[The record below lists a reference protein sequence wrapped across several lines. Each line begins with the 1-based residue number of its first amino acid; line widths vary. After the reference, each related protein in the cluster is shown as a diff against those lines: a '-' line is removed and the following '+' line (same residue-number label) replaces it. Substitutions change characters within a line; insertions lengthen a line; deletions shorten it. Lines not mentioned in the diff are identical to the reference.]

1 MSSSSSS
8 CQHLSPKTRNWEPC
22 VGPDNCDYRKQGLD
36 VPHAYS
42 QAEREAIDAERAGV
56 AGNEMGGVSA
66 TEPDNSLSFSD
77 GADPTITGTEEL
89 EFGNNLRNSYGV
101 TQNDYKRDR
110 IYDFVPNVPGMVVK
124 VDTLDD
130 GTRTMMVV
138 SENHGFYA
146 DRALNLETGSVQF
159 LRLRDNEPEVQI
171 VDYPNT
177 PEAMNAIEHSQ
188 VVRDSHFVQTR
199 QNEIEEV
206 IEDDFTTNSDY
217 GVRDLDISTNRDD
230 SALEVSGYKSGK
242 SFDVKFNKDGSIST
256 QGSVPEKIQQAID
269 RGEYDNLAKES
280 ASLSHKQ
287 TILSRRAIKSM
298 RTKLPNYDSEDF
310 NDLSPHDKQKELN
323 REIKRLKS
331 IDADYKKFTRSSVA
345 KPLKAAFGSDDNGSQ
360 VKIGRDRGGFWVQ
373 KTDTSS
379 GSPVVSTCRISDPR
393 KNDSIVSQRND
404 KYGNMSDSDLSEIR
418 KIPKEYIEELYR
430 SHEEEVDE
438 KKIRAMYKSF

>member
-8 CQHLSPKTRNWEPC
+8 CQHLSPRTGKWEPC
-22 VGPDNCDYRKQGLD
+22 VGPENCDYRKQGLD

-66 TEPDNSLSFSD
+66 TNSDDSLSFSD
-77 GADPTITGTEEL
+77 GADPTITGMEEL

-101 TQNDYKRDR
+101 TQNDYKRDHV
-110 IYDFVPNVPGMVVK
+110 YDFVPNVPGMVVK

-146 DRALNLETGSVQF
+146 DRALNLETGAVQF

-177 PEAMNAIEHSQ
+177 LEAMNAIEHSQ

-217 GVRDLDISTNRDD
+217 GVRDIDISTKRDD

-242 SFDVKFNKDGSIST
+242 SFEVKFNKDGSIST

-269 RGEYDNLAKES
+269 RGDYDNLAKES
-280 ASLSHKQ
+280 ASLSHRR
-287 TILSRRAIKSM
+287 TIISRRAIKSM
-298 RTKLPNYDSEDF
+298 RTKLPNYDSKDF
-310 NDLSPHDKQKELN
+310 EDLSPEEKQKELN

-331 IDADYKKFTRSSVA
+331 IDTDYKKFTRSSVA
-345 KPLKAAFGSDDNGSQ
+345 VPLKKSFGSDGNGSQ
-360 VKIGRDRGGFWVQ
+360 VKIGRDRGGFWVR
-373 KTDTSS
+373 KTDMST

-393 KNDSIVSQRND
+393 KSESIVSQRND
-404 KYGNMSDSDLSEIR
+404 KYGNMSDADLNEVK

>member
-1 MSSSSSS
+1 MFLTPTARRSARR
-8 CQHLSPKTRNWEPC
+8 LTRSVLELPETKW
-22 VGPDNCDYRKQGLD
+22 
-36 VPHAYS
+36 
-42 QAEREAIDAERAGV
+42 
-56 AGNEMGGVSA
+56 GGVSA

-77 GADPTITGTEEL
+77 GADPTITGMEEL

-101 TQNDYKRDR
+101 TQNDYKRDHV
-110 IYDFVPNVPGMVVK
+110 YDFVPNVPGMVVK

-177 PEAMNAIEHSQ
+177 PEAMNAIEHSK

-217 GVRDLDISTNRDD
+217 GVSDIDISTKRDD

-242 SFDVKFNKDGSIST
+242 SFEVRFNKDGSIST
-256 QGSVPEKIQQAID
+256 LGHVPERIQQAID

-280 ASLSHKQ
+280 ASLSHRR

-298 RTKLPNYDSEDF
+298 RTKLPNYDTDD
-310 NDLSPHDKQKELN
+310 DLKDLAPEEKQKELN

-331 IDADYKKFTRSSVA
+331 IDTDYKKFTRSSVA
-345 KPLKAAFGSDDNGSQ
+345 VPLKKSFSSDGNGSQ

-373 KTDTSS
+373 KTDMSS

-393 KNDSIVSQRND
+393 KSDNIVSQRND
-404 KYGNMSDSDLSEIR
+404 KYGNMSDADLNEVR

-430 SHEEEVDE
+430 SHEEEVNE

>member
-1 MSSSSSS
+1 M
-8 CQHLSPKTRNWEPC
+8 RW
-22 VGPDNCDYRKQGLD
+22 
-36 VPHAYS
+36 
-42 QAEREAIDAERAGV
+42 
-56 AGNEMGGVSA
+56 GGVSA
-66 TEPDNSLSFSD
+66 TDSDNSLSFSD

-110 IYDFVPNVPGMVVK
+110 VYDFVPNVPGMVVK

-130 GTRTMMVV
+130 GTRTMMVI

-159 LRLRDNEPEVQI
+159 LRLRDNEPEVQV

-188 VVRDSHFVQTR
+188 IVRDSHFVSVR

-206 IEDDFTTNSDY
+206 LEDDFTTNSDY
-217 GVRDLDISTNRDD
+217 GVRDLDISTKRDD

-242 SFDVKFNKDGSIST
+242 SFEVRFNKDGSISAL
-256 QGSVPEKIQQAID
+256 GHVPGRIQQAID

-280 ASLSHKQ
+280 ASLSHRR

-298 RTKLPNYDSEDF
+298 RTKLPNYDSKDF
-310 NDLSPHDKQKELN
+310 EDLSPEEKQKELN

-331 IDADYKKFTRSSVA
+331 IDTDYKKFTRSSVA
-345 KPLKAAFGSDDNGSQ
+345 VPLKKSFGSDGNGSQ

-393 KNDSIVSQRND
+393 KSNNIVSQRND
-404 KYGNMSDSDLSEIR
+404 KYRNMSDSDLSEVR

-430 SHEEEVDE
+430 SHEEEFDE
-438 KKIRAMYKSF
+438 KKIRSMYKSF

>member
-1 MSSSSSS
+1 M
-8 CQHLSPKTRNWEPC
+8 QETKW
-22 VGPDNCDYRKQGLD
+22 
-36 VPHAYS
+36 
-42 QAEREAIDAERAGV
+42 
-56 AGNEMGGVSA
+56 GGVSA
-66 TEPDNSLSFSD
+66 TNSDDSLSFSD
-77 GADPTITGTEEL
+77 GADPTITGMEEL

-101 TQNDYKRDR
+101 TQNDYKRDHV
-110 IYDFVPNVPGMVVK
+110 YDFVPNVPGMVVK

-146 DRALNLETGSVQF
+146 DRALNLETGAVQF

-177 PEAMNAIEHSQ
+177 LEAMNAIEHSQ
-188 VVRDSHFVQTR
+188 VVRDSHSVSVR

-206 IEDDFTTNSDY
+206 LEDDFTTNSDY
-217 GVRDLDISTNRDD
+217 GVRDLDISTKRDD

-242 SFDVKFNKDGSIST
+242 SFEVKFNKDGSIST

-269 RGEYDNLAKES
+269 RGDYDNLAKES
-280 ASLSHKQ
+280 ASLSHKR

-298 RTKLPNYDSEDF
+298 RTKLPNYDTDDDLK
-310 NDLSPHDKQKELN
+310 DLSPEEKQKELN

-345 KPLKAAFGSDDNGSQ
+345 KPLLAAFGSDDNGSQ

-393 KNDSIVSQRND
+393 KNGSIVSQRND
-404 KYGNMSDSDLSEIR
+404 KYGNMSDDDLNEVR

-430 SHEEEVDE
+430 SHEKEVDE

>member
-1 MSSSSSS
+1 V
-8 CQHLSPKTRNWEPC
+8 LELLETKW
-22 VGPDNCDYRKQGLD
+22 
-36 VPHAYS
+36 
-42 QAEREAIDAERAGV
+42 
-56 AGNEMGGVSA
+56 GGVSA
-66 TEPDNSLSFSD
+66 TKPDNSLSFSD
-77 GADPTITGTEEL
+77 DADPTITGTEEL

-110 IYDFVPNVPGMVVK
+110 VYDFVPNVPGMVVK

-146 DRALNLETGSVQF
+146 DRALNLETGAVQF

-177 PEAMNAIEHSQ
+177 PEAMNAIEHSK

-217 GVRDLDISTNRDD
+217 GVRDLDISTKRDD
-230 SALEVSGYKSGK
+230 SALEVSGYKSEK
-242 SFDVKFNKDGSIST
+242 SFEVKFNKDGSIST

-269 RGEYDNLAKES
+269 SGEYDNLAKES
-280 ASLSHKQ
+280 ASLSRKR

-298 RTKLPNYDSEDF
+298 RTKIPNYDSEEYA
-310 NDLSPHDKQKELN
+310 DLSPEEKQKELN
-323 REIKRLKS
+323 REIKRLKG

-393 KNDSIVSQRND
+393 KGDNIVSQRND
-404 KYGNMSDSDLSEIR
+404 KYGNMSDDDLNEVR

>member
-1 MSSSSSS
+1 
-8 CQHLSPKTRNWEPC
+8 
-22 VGPDNCDYRKQGLD
+22 
-36 VPHAYS
+36 
-42 QAEREAIDAERAGV
+42 
-56 AGNEMGGVSA
+56 
-66 TEPDNSLSFSD
+66 
-77 GADPTITGTEEL
+77 
-89 EFGNNLRNSYGV
+89 
-101 TQNDYKRDR
+101 
-110 IYDFVPNVPGMVVK
+110 MVVK

-159 LRLRDNEPEVQI
+159 LHLRDNEPEVQI

-188 VVRDSHFVQTR
+188 VVRDSHFVSVR
-199 QNEIEEV
+199 KNEIEEV
-206 IEDDFTTNSDY
+206 LEDDFTTNSDY

-298 RTKLPNYDSEDF
+298 RTKIPNYDSEEYA
-310 NDLSPHDKQKELN
+310 DLSPEEKQKELN
-323 REIKRLKS
+323 REIKRLKG

-393 KNDSIVSQRND
+393 KGDNIVSQRND
-404 KYGNMSDSDLSEIR
+404 KYGNMSDADLSEVR
-418 KIPKEYIEELYR
+418 KIPKEDIEELYR
-430 SHEEEVDE
+430 SHEEEFDE

>member
-1 MSSSSSS
+1 M
-8 CQHLSPKTRNWEPC
+8 RW
-22 VGPDNCDYRKQGLD
+22 
-36 VPHAYS
+36 
-42 QAEREAIDAERAGV
+42 
-56 AGNEMGGVSA
+56 GGVSA
-66 TEPDNSLSFSD
+66 TDSDNSLSFSD
-77 GADPTITGTEEL
+77 GADPTITGTEGL
-89 EFGNNLRNSYGV
+89 EFGNNIRNSYGV

-110 IYDFVPNVPGMVVK
+110 VYDFVPNVPGMVVK

-188 VVRDSHFVQTR
+188 VVRDSHFVSVR
-199 QNEIEEV
+199 KNEIEEV
-206 IEDDFTTNSDY
+206 LEDDFTTNSDY

-298 RTKLPNYDSEDF
+298 RTKIPNYDSEEYA
-310 NDLSPHDKQKELN
+310 DLSPEEKQKELN
-323 REIKRLKS
+323 REIKRLKG
-331 IDADYKKFTRSSVA
+331 IDTDYKKFTRSSVA

-393 KNDSIVSQRND
+393 KGDNIVSQRND
-404 KYGNMSDSDLSEIR
+404 KYGNMSDADLSEVR
-418 KIPKEYIEELYR
+418 KIPKEDIEELYR
-430 SHEEEVDE
+430 SHEEEFDE